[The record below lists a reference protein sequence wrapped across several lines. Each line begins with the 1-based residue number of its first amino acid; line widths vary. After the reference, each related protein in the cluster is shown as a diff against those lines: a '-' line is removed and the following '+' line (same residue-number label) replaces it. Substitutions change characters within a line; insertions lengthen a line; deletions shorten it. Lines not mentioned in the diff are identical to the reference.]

1 MEIKPSLTEKSI
13 KDQKTNLVEN
23 DKIISEES
31 ELTEILWNSFE
42 NIMENLNID
51 FQIFLSYILI

>member
-1 MEIKPSLTEKSI
+1 MEIKLSLTEKSI
-13 KDQKTNLVEN
+13 KDKKTNLAEN

-51 FQIFLSYILI
+51 FQIFLSYTLI

>member
-1 MEIKPSLTEKSI
+1 MEIKLSLTEKSI
-13 KDQKTNLVEN
+13 KDQKTNLAEN

-42 NIMENLNID
+42 NI
-51 FQIFLSYILI
+51 ILPK